1 MFFLCGW
8 SVFSSEMWL
17 ILAGLFV
24 VAALYSSVGHGGGSG
39 YLAILSLTSYATAE
53 TVWLKQYAWSL
64 NLIVAALAFWH
75 YNRQGHHDWG
85 LTLPFVV
92 ASVPLAAV
100 GGYVSVEGSVY
111 DLLLGLALLIAAWR
125 LSAGKWDV
133 EEVRPPEPAK
143 AVLVGGGIGLA
154 SGVVGIGGGIFLS
167 PVIMLSGW
175 ASAKQ
180 TAATAALFIWMNS
193 LAGLLGA
200 GASGQIGLDLG
211 LLAPFGAAV
220 LLGGGIGS
228 RYGSAVSSQNGVKG
242 LLMIVICAAAIRRLL
257 TVVGL

>member
-1 MFFLCGW
+1 M
-8 SVFSSEMWL
+8 
-17 ILAGLFV
+17 
-24 VAALYSSVGHGGGSG
+24 
-39 YLAILSLTSYATAE
+39 
-53 TVWLKQYAWSL
+53 
-64 NLIVAALAFWH
+64 
-75 YNRQGHHDWG
+75 
-85 LTLPFVV
+85 
-92 ASVPLAAV
+92 
-100 GGYVSVEGSVY
+100 SVEGSVY

-133 EEVRPPEPAK
+133 EEVRPPEPTK